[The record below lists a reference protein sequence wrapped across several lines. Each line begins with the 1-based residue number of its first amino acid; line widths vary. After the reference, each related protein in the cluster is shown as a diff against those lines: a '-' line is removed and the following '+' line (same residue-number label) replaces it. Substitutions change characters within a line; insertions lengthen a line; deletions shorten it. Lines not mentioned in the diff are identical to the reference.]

1 LTGGAI
7 IDDPGA
13 DRSYRA
19 LLAAVP
25 GFVCRFRPDGSIDV
39 TTAVDADAPL
49 VAELRNR
56 WDLFGPVALGDR
68 DFVTVTMNLSHEGV
82 ERWLVS
88 RAVAERDEQGRI
100 EAVVVV
106 TTDDLS
112 HRPDM
117 LTGLY
122 GELVLDEVLA
132 SRLSEVEALGPA
144 VSVAL
149 IDLDQFG
156 KVNLEHNHRIGD
168 LVLTATA
175 QAIVRCLREHDQA
188 FRVGET
194 DFAVVFGGAVSHDVT
209 LGVAARIQAAV
220 GAATEP
226 LLGRRITTAV
236 GLASAD
242 EWIEVAELRSRVSQA
257 AVFARETGENQ
268 VAAYEPDMVQSATA
282 DRRRLDALRD
292 AIEGGRL
299 IVAFQPV
306 VDLESLEIVGAE
318 SLVCWDHPNVGLL
331 LPSEFIPLAESTG
344 MITDITRHVL
354 DTSVTM
360 LADHQRAHPGAAFS
374 LSVNITAAD
383 LADPGFVGLVAG
395 VLDESGVDRSSV
407 CLELTETA
415 VLADTDEAIGVLA
428 ELRELGVSIAL
439 DDFGTGYASLSLLRQ
454 LPVNRVKIDQSF
466 VSGLP
471 LQADAAVVRLV
482 MGLASELDLDVV
494 AEGIETIDQAE
505 MLAALGCRLGQ
516 GFLYSRPIV
525 VDRLDHLVIDP
536 VSEPG

>member
-1 LTGGAI
+1 MTGGTI

-25 GFVCRFRPDGSIDV
+25 GFVCRFLPDGSTDLS
-39 TTAVDADAPL
+39 TAGDSDAAL
-49 VAELRNR
+49 V
-56 WDLFGPVALGDR
+56 VALRDRWHLFEPHAFGDR
-68 DFVTVTMNLSHEGV
+68 GSVTVTMNLTHEGV

-112 HRPDM
+112 HRPDV
-117 LTGLY
+117 LTGLL
-122 GELVLDEVLA
+122 GEHVLDEVLA
-132 SRLSEVEALGPA
+132 SRLSRVGASGPA

-156 KVNLEHNHRIGD
+156 RVNLEHSHRIGD
-168 LVLTATA
+168 LVLVAAA

-194 DFAVVFGGAVSHDVT
+194 DFAVLFGDEVSQDVAV
-209 LGVAARIQAAV
+209 GVAARIQAAV

-226 LLGRRITTAV
+226 LLGRRIATAV
-236 GLASAD
+236 GLASTD

-257 AVFARETGENQ
+257 VTFAREMADNR
-268 VAAYEPDMVQSATA
+268 VVAYEPEMVRSATA

-299 IVAFQPV
+299 IVAHQPV
-306 VDLESLEIVGAE
+306 VDLESGEIVGAE
-318 SLVCWDHPNVGLL
+318 ALVCWDHPTVGLL
-331 LPSEFIPLAESTG
+331 LPSEFIPLAESSG

-354 DTSVTM
+354 DTSVAM
-360 LADHQRAHPGAAFS
+360 LATHQRSHPGAAFS

-383 LADPGFVGLVAG
+383 LADPGFVELVSA
-395 VLDESGVDRSSV
+395 VLEESGVDRSSV

-415 VLADTDEAIGVLA
+415 VLADADEAIGVLT
-428 ELRELGVSIAL
+428 ELRRLGVSIAL

-466 VSGLP
+466 VTGLP

-482 MGLASELDLDVV
+482 MGLARELGLDVV
-494 AEGIETIDQAE
+494 AEGIETVDQAE

-525 VDRLDHLVIDP
+525 VDRLDRLVISP